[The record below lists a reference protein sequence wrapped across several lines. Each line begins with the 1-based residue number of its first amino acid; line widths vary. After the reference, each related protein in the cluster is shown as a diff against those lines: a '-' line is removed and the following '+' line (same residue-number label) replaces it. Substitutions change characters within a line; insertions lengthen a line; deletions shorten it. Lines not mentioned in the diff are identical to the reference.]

1 METRVRRM
9 TKRGA
14 ELASGSLQ
22 SGGGKKGAGP
32 EPEQQ
37 AGGAGPICS
46 PITIYPH

>member
-14 ELASGSLQ
+14 ELASGLLQ
-22 SGGGKKGAGP
+22 SGGGKKGAGL

-37 AGGAGPICS
+37 AVGTGPACS
-46 PITIYPH
+46 PVTIYPH

>member
-14 ELASGSLQ
+14 ELAIGSLQ

-32 EPEQQ
+32 GPEQQ
-37 AGGAGPICS
+37 AGGAGPSCS
-46 PITIYPH
+46 PVTIYPH

>member
-14 ELASGSLQ
+14 ELASGLLR

-32 EPEQQ
+32 GPEQQ
-37 AGGAGPICS
+37 AGGVGPLSS
-46 PITIYPH
+46 PVTNYPH